1 MLCGVFFLFLFLFR
15 RFSCGF
21 ASCDC
26 ECYGLLFCGIKELC
40 LGGFAVGVNH
50 EGANFICWCF
60 PFFGI
65 ACDGKWG
72 IALFNSLP
80 EKIRVFDTTLR
91 DGEQTPGVSLIPE
104 NKLRI
109 AQRLDELG
117 VDVIEAGLEGIQL
130 AGVELVGFV
139 QDLERLPGKQ

>member
-1 MLCGVFFLFLFLFR
+1 MFG
-15 RFSCGF
+15 
-21 ASCDC
+21 A
-26 ECYGLLFCGIKELC
+26 GLV
-40 LGGFAVGVNH
+40 FAVGVGF
-50 EGANFICWCF
+50 ECVNFICWCC
-60 PFFGI
+60 PLFGI
-65 ACDGKWG
+65 ACDVKWG

-117 VDVIEAGLEGIQL
+117 
-130 AGVELVGFV
+130 
-139 QDLERLPGKQ
+139 R